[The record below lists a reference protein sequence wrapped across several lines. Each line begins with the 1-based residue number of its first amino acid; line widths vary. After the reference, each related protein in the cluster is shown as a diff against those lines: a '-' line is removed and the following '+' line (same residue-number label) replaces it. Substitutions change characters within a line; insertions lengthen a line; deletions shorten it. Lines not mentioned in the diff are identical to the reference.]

1 MLVVRQVQQHTEAH
15 IQQLLLRTHQRLHL
29 PLLTVDVHR
38 LFGRGQYSGRV
49 SGGTAAEVPWLR
61 ERTFGSFFTLGG
73 FLSLSLSLLPFFDD
87 RFLSFDD
94 DDAFAAA
101 ASDLQ
106 Q

>member
-1 MLVVRQVQQHTEAH
+1 M
-15 IQQLLLRTHQRLHL
+15 
-29 PLLTVDVHR
+29 
-38 LFGRGQYSGRV
+38 
-49 SGGTAAEVPWLR
+49 SGGTTAEVPWLH